1 MFVCWCLAGGF
12 ARLLATVC
20 GLEVGICL
28 GVGTK
33 RCTSVKAPCGRSR
46 LAGEGQRGRGCHVG
60 VGAAQRGLVWMVPGR
75 NYRVGAVLVLYVGGE
90 LLVGISRGR
99 G

>member
-1 MFVCWCLAGGF
+1 MW
-12 ARLLATVC
+12 
-20 GLEVGICL
+20 
-28 GVGTK
+28 
-33 RCTSVKAPCGRSR
+33 RSR
-46 LAGEGQRGRGCHVG
+46 LAGLGQGGCHVG